1 LIHSNWIK
9 VDGFLQRNSAFAF
22 AATPILFLTFSGSK
36 ISMRKK
42 YLFLAV
48 FLAFNITSF
57 AQDNEWDVYMAQY
70 EKGIGSTIINLS
82 LKEKAPLKQFPYLL
96 QIGVKLITCNKE
108 GLPGE
113 DEFET
118 LYGVSDTMKAITDA
132 LVANHA
138 AGTFSYQCQRTDY
151 YYIADT
157 NGVRKAIT
165 QAFEALFPNY
175 SYTIKL
181 QPDPN
186 WQAYLEFL
194 YPNEVSFEYMQNEKV
209 ILALQKAGDKLQK
222 PRQVDH
228 WIYFKSEADREQFIA
243 FVLKENYKV
252 EKKEQRR
259 DGTLPFTLQIS
270 RVDRVDA
277 DSISLITIVLR
288 KKAKE
293 LFGDYDGWE
302 TSVVN

>member
-1 LIHSNWIK
+1 
-9 VDGFLQRNSAFAF
+9 
-22 AATPILFLTFSGSK
+22 
-36 ISMRKK
+36 MRKK
-42 YLFLAV
+42 YLFVWVCLAI
-48 FLAFNITSF
+48 ATHSF
-57 AQDNEWDVYMAQY
+57 AQDDEWDVYMAQY

-96 QIGVKLITCNKE
+96 QIGIQLMNCNKE

-113 DEFET
+113 DEFEL
-118 LYGVSDTMKAITDA
+118 LYNVSDTLKAITDS
-132 LVANHA
+132 LVMNKA
-138 AGTFSYQCQRTDY
+138 AGTFSYQCRRTEY

-157 NGVRKAIT
+157 NGIRKALA
-165 QAFEALFPNY
+165 QAFQTFFPRY

-228 WIYFKSEADREQFIA
+228 WIYFKSETDREQFIS

-252 EKKEQRR
+252 QKKEHRQNSP
-259 DGTLPFTLQIS
+259 LPFALQIS

-277 DSISLITIVLR
+277 DSISLVTSMLR

-293 LFGDYDGWE
+293 LFGDYNGWE
-302 TSVVN
+302 TVVVH